1 MTDKK
6 YVDPDYNPMM
16 RPGLDDSE
24 KISPDCSGLNFFS
37 IDHQFQ
43 SLLPLYAD
51 ENEYAHFKPH
61 LNRLGEV

>member
-24 KISPDCSGLNFFS
+24 KISPDCSGLNFF
-37 IDHQFQ
+37 
-43 SLLPLYAD
+43 LLTI
-51 ENEYAHFKPH
+51 NFKAYYHCMQMKMSMPT
-61 LNRLGEV
+61 LNLTLIG